1 MRFIDLKIKVLL
13 FTGIVVDWEE
23 LNVNGIIQKPY
34 SSGEILEKMRELPG

>member
-1 MRFIDLKIKVLL
+1 MRFIDPEIKVLL
-13 FTGIVVDWEE
+13 LTGIVVDWEE

>member
-23 LNVNGIIQKPY
+23 LNVNGIIQKPF
-34 SSGEILEKMRELPG
+34 SSGEILEKMRELLG